1 MSIMETQP
9 QKILRSGWN
18 AYVNDYAISGGWN
31 YNGEVLIICDAAGG
45 IYVFDGKSG
54 EVIWSQGQV
63 HEGGILSAAIH
74 PLTDRFATGGQDG
87 KIIIWNTHQKNREKV
102 IDLGDGWIENL
113 SWSQDGEMLAVSC
126 SRTVYVY
133 TKEGNEIWQ
142 SNNHNSTV
150 SNLGWSINKEL
161 ATTCYGRVSFFDGMS
176 GKVKQKLEWKGS
188 LVSMVLSPNSDIV
201 VCGSQ
206 DNTIHF
212 WRRSTEQDS
221 MMSGYPLK
229 PSALSFDETG
239 SYLATGGSEEVT
251 VWSFKGNGPE
261 GTSPLS
267 LKLHTKPIT
276 TLAFAHRGM
285 NLASGSRDGAVVLWD
300 LKSEN
305 EESGLSETSVSDSVS
320 KLYWRPDD
328 KALAGLDRQGGV
340 TVWRV

>member
-1 MSIMETQP
+1 METQP
-9 QKILRSGWN
+9 QKILRNGWN
-18 AYVNDYAISGGWN
+18 TFVNDYAISGGWSF
-31 YNGEVLIICDAAGG
+31 NGEALIICDAAGG
-45 IYVFDGKSG
+45 VYIFDGTSG
-54 EVIWSQGQV
+54 EIIWSQEQV
-63 HEGGILSAAIH
+63 HKGGILSAAIH
-74 PLTDRFATGGQDG
+74 PVNDRFVTGGQDG
-87 KIIIWNTHQKNREKV
+87 KIIIWSTYQKKKV
-102 IDLGDGWIENL
+102 NIIDLGDGWIENL
-113 SWSQDGEMLAVSC
+113 SWSHDGEILAISR

-133 TKEGNEIWQ
+133 TKDGYELWR
-142 SNNHNSTV
+142 SDNHNSTV
-150 SNLGWSINKEL
+150 SNLAWSIDKEL

-176 GKVKQKLEWKGS
+176 GKIKQKLEWKGS

-239 SYLATGGSEEVT
+239 TYLATGGSEEVT
-251 VWSFKGNGPE
+251 IWSFKGNGPE

-276 TLAFAHRGM
+276 TLAFANRGM
-285 NLASGSRDGAVVLWD
+285 NLASGSRDGTVVLWD

-305 EESGLSETSVSDSVS
+305 EEFGLSETSVSDSVS

-340 TVWRV
+340 RVWRV

>member
-1 MSIMETQP
+1 MNIMETKP
-9 QKILRSGWN
+9 KKILRNGWK
-18 AYVNDYAISGGWN
+18 YFVNDYAISGGWN
-31 YNGEVLIICDAAGG
+31 YNGEALIICDAVGG
-45 IYVFDGKSG
+45 VYVFDGKSG
-54 EVIWSQGQV
+54 AVIWSQDQV
-63 HEGGILSAAIH
+63 HEGGILSTAIH
-74 PLTDRFATGGQDG
+74 PLIDRFASGGQDG
-87 KIIIWNTHQKNREKV
+87 KIIIWNIHQKKMEKV
-102 IDLGDGWIENL
+102 INLGNGWIENL
-113 SWSQDGEMLAVSC
+113 AWSQDGEMLAISC

-142 SNNHNSTV
+142 SNSHNSTV
-150 SNLGWSINKEL
+150 SNLAWSIDKEL
-161 ATTCYGRVSFFDGMS
+161 ATTCYGRVSFFDGIS
-176 GKVKQKLEWKGS
+176 GKIKQKLEWKGS

-229 PSALSFDETG
+229 PLALSFDETG
-239 SYLATGGSEEVT
+239 NYLATGGSMDVT
-251 VWSFKGNGPE
+251 IWSFKGNGPE

-267 LKLHTKPIT
+267 LKLHKRPIT
-276 TLAFAHRGM
+276 TLAFANRGM
-285 NLASGSRDGAVVLWD
+285 NLASGSRDGNVVLWD

-320 KLYWRPDD
+320 KLYWSPDD
-328 KALAGLDRQGGV
+328 KALAGLDKQGGV

>member
-1 MSIMETQP
+1 MSIMDIQP
-9 QKILRSGWN
+9 GKILSSGWN
-18 AYVNDYAISGGWN
+18 YFVDDYAITGGWT
-31 YNGEVLIICDAAGG
+31 YNGEALIICDVAGG
-45 IYVFDGKSG
+45 IYVFNGKYG
-54 EVIWSQGQV
+54 EVIWSQKLV
-63 HEGGILSAAIH
+63 HDGGILSSAIH
-74 PLTDRFATGGQDG
+74 PVTNKFATGGQDG
-87 KIIIWNTHQKNREKV
+87 KIFIWNTYEKKREKV

-113 SWSQDGEMLAVSC
+113 TWSKDGELLAVSC
-126 SRTVYVY
+126 SRNVYVY
-133 TKEGNEIWQ
+133 SIEGEEIWK
-142 SNNHNSTV
+142 SDNHNSTV
-150 SNLGWSINKEL
+150 SNLAWSANKEL

-176 GKVKQKLEWKGS
+176 GKIKQKLEWKGS

-239 SYLATGGSEEVT
+239 NFLATSGSQEVT
-251 VWSFKGNGPE
+251 IWSFKGNGPE

-276 TLAFAHRGM
+276 SLAFANRGM
-285 NLASGSRDGAVVLWD
+285 NLASGSRDGKVVLWD
-300 LKSEN
+300 LKSDN
-305 EESGLSETSVSDSVS
+305 QDSGLSETSVSDSVS
-320 KLYWRPDD
+320 KLYWHPDD
-328 KALAGLDRQGGV
+328 NALAGLDRQGGV